1 MIFVETVTGHMAFV
15 YVQESDN
22 MAKVRREIVEKR
34 PSLAD
39 ALPKNY
45 LFFNGN
51 GPLEAT
57 QTVKEAGISEAY
69 EKDGVT
75 PSLRGKERVKVR
87 FGGRATPA
95 DLYLEPSD
103 TVSVIK
109 EKIEKLMAKEAEELE
124 LE

>member
-1 MIFVETVTGHMAFV
+1 M
-15 YVQESDN
+15 
-22 MAKVRREIVEKR
+22 
-34 PSLAD
+34 
-39 ALPKNY
+39 
-45 LFFNGN
+45 
-51 GPLEAT
+51 
-57 QTVKEAGISEAY
+57 KEAGISEAY